1 MKISNMCKGL
11 FLGLALLLATS
22 AFAANQAFLQV
33 HENVSLNGKQ
43 LAPGDYMLK
52 WKGNGPNVEVT
63 VVKGKDVVATVP
75 ARLQDVAAA
84 PERNASVV
92 RTNEDGSK
100 SLSEIQFA
108 GRKYVLAIGQESAKA
123 DSGEGSK

>member
-1 MKISNMCKGL
+1 
-11 FLGLALLLATS
+11 
-22 AFAANQAFLQV
+22 
-33 HENVSLNGKQ
+33 
-43 LAPGDYMLK
+43 
-52 WKGNGPNVEVT
+52 